1 MSKTTAP
8 EPCLITNQF
17 SDREVE
23 QAAGRSAEHPFR
35 HSVVGVGESSRDL
48 RQEARHVGGAPLN
61 VSYIS
66 SLCSSGE
73 SVGEILR

>member
-8 EPCLITNQF
+8 EPCLITDQP

-23 QAAGRSAEHPFR
+23 QAAGRSAKHPFR
-35 HSVVGVGESSRDL
+35 HTVVGVGESSRDL
-48 RQEARHVGGAPLN
+48 RREARHVGGAPLN

-66 SLCSSGE
+66 SLGSSGE
-73 SVGEILR
+73 SVGEMQR